1 MKKIVIIGAGS
12 FNFTRAISR
21 DIFTFPALADSHI
34 VLVDIPEGEKYMLAA
49 KKIIQK
55 TIDQGGYPGK
65 VESTFDRREA
75 LKGADAVLITIR
87 NDLTIPAWE
96 VDLSIPKKYGVD
108 TVIGDT
114 RGPSGI
120 FRFLRSA
127 PVLKAIADDIL
138 ELCPNAVVLNYTNPM
153 CMVTSYMRHCGV
165 EVIGLCHSVQG
176 TSQMLAKWIGAD
188 MKDVTFKCAGINHQA
203 FFLEFKVNGEDAYPQ
218 IFKAIENPDIYK
230 SEAVRIEMMKGLGYF
245 VTESSGHNSEY
256 NAWFRKRQDLIDRYI
271 PGSYASSVRI
281 ITDRNNTR
289 DKQMEDI
296 LAKDSIDLNRGNEY
310 AAYILNAVMGDGEM
324 FEFNGNLP
332 NTGLITNLPKDVIV
346 EVPIIASK
354 KGLRPIWVGD
364 LPRQIAALNTVNAQ
378 CEELAVEGCIAGDKE
393 MIYHACVND
402 PLTAAVCSLDEIRR
416 MVEEMFE
423 ANKDSL
429 PQFKF

>member
-34 VLVDIPEGEKYMLAA
+34 VLVDIPEGEKYMLASE
-49 KKIIQK
+49 KIIRK
-55 TIDQGGYPGK
+55 TIEKGGYPAK
-65 VESTFDRREA
+65 VESTYDRRAA
-75 LKGADAVLITIR
+75 LKDADAVIITIR
-87 NDLTIPAWE
+87 NDLKISAWE
-96 VDLSIPKKYGVD
+96 PDITIPKKYGVD

-114 RGPSGI
+114 RGPSGV

-127 PVLKAIADDIL
+127 PVLKNISEDII
-138 ELCPNAVVLNYTNPM
+138 ELSPNAIVLNYTNPM

-165 EVIGLCHSVQG
+165 PVIGLCHSVQG
-176 TSQMLAKWIGAD
+176 TSAMLAKWIGAD
-188 MKDVTFKCAGINHQA
+188 MKDVTYLCAGINHQA
-203 FFLEFKVNGEDAYPQ
+203 FFLEYKVKGEDAYPQ
-218 IFKAIENPDIYK
+218 IFKAIERPEIYK

-271 PGSYASSVRI
+271 PDSYASSVKI

-289 DKQMEDI
+289 DQQMEDI
-296 LAKDSIDLNRGNEY
+296 LANDKIDLKRGREY
-310 AAYILNAVMGDGEM
+310 AAYILNAVIGDGTM
-324 FEFNGNLP
+324 FEFNGNVP

-346 EVPIIASK
+346 EVPIAASK
-354 KGLRPIWVGD
+354 HGLRPIYVGD

-393 MIYHACVND
+393 MIYHSIIND
-402 PLTAAVCSLDEIRR
+402 PLTAAVCSLEEIKR
-416 MVEEMFE
+416 MVNEMFE
-423 ANKDSL
+423 ANKELL
-429 PQFKF
+429 PQFNK